1 MDHGISTDDEQ
12 FNDWVNRSKADLLML
27 TNETGQGL
35 YPYAGVPWYG
45 TVFGR
50 DGIITAFQT
59 LWMKPQIARGG
70 ASFFG
75 QDSSHCGRRSERG
88 ATRQNRTRDSQER
101 NGQAGRGTLSADG
114 SADLVLT
121 RDRDAVSVGV
131 SKRIGNIEVSTIS

>member
-1 MDHGISTDDEQ
+1 MTPRRAAGQDPIRKMDHGISTDDEQ

-59 LWMKPQIARGG
+59 LWMKPQIARGVLRFL
-70 ASFFG
+70 AKT
-75 QDSSHCGRRSERG
+75 QAIAEDAQSEVQPGKIVHEIRKSEMARLG
-88 ATRQNRTRDSQER
+88 EVPFRQMDQP
-101 NGQAGRGTLSADG
+101 
-114 SADLVLT
+114 
-121 RDRDAVSVGV
+121 
-131 SKRIGNIEVSTIS
+131 IWY

>member
-45 TVFGR
+45 TVFGW

-59 LWMKPQIARGG
+59 LWMKPQISRGVLRFLAKTQAIAEDAQSEVQPGKIVHEIRKSEMARLGEVP
-70 ASFFG
+70 F
-75 QDSSHCGRRSERG
+75 
-88 ATRQNRTRDSQER
+88 RQMDQP
-101 NGQAGRGTLSADG
+101 
-114 SADLVLT
+114 
-121 RDRDAVSVGV
+121 
-131 SKRIGNIEVSTIS
+131 IWY